1 MADKQ
6 KDIKQTGRLIDVDH
20 ISLEEMIDVRQPTA
34 PVQTLAAPLVSKP
47 RHHFLR
53 ATILAV
59 ISVGLA
65 LSYTLYNQHL
75 AVSPGVDQTVTQP
88 QPLDEIVKVEGRY
101 LFSGTL
107 VWDRNVEEWSK
118 DANGNIDPA
127 QPFSLLDSYN
137 PDQYGAWIADLE
149 CPTIEADIPFEAGMQ
164 LLQFNCRQEY
174 LPYAAKYFDY
184 FDFANNHSDNLGRD
198 KLIETKAALEEN
210 GIGYFGDPDP
220 SLTDETCKVVALPVT
235 VTMSNG
241 ITSHEEDGRMPI
253 ALCAWHYFYRLPR
266 AGEIEQMQKY
276 AEIMPVFA
284 FLHMGT
290 EYQTHSNAYQQ
301 NVAHKIIDAGADF
314 VIANNPHWVQE
325 SESYKGKLIV
335 YSTGNF
341 IFDQAW
347 SQEVSS
353 SVSIDALTE
362 FTLAPDVENWLEVGK
377 NCPDKADCYQQVLEA
392 GLSKMSASYSYTP
405 IAGYISKTTPQAR
418 ADAAGQAFIEK
429 RLNWAEVSSLLEN
442 NPLEP

>member
-1 MADKQ
+1 
-6 KDIKQTGRLIDVDH
+6 
-20 ISLEEMIDVRQPTA
+20 
-34 PVQTLAAPLVSKP
+34 
-47 RHHFLR
+47 
-53 ATILAV
+53 
-59 ISVGLA
+59 
-65 LSYTLYNQHL
+65 
-75 AVSPGVDQTVTQP
+75 
-88 QPLDEIVKVEGRY
+88 
-101 LFSGTL
+101 
-107 VWDRNVEEWSK
+107 
-118 DANGNIDPA
+118 
-127 QPFSLLDSYN
+127 
-137 PDQYGAWIADLE
+137 
-149 CPTIEADIPFEAGMQ
+149 
-164 LLQFNCRQEY
+164 
-174 LPYAAKYFDY
+174 
-184 FDFANNHSDNLGRD
+184 
-198 KLIETKAALEEN
+198 
-210 GIGYFGDPDP
+210 
-220 SLTDETCKVVALPVT
+220 
-235 VTMSNG
+235 MSNG